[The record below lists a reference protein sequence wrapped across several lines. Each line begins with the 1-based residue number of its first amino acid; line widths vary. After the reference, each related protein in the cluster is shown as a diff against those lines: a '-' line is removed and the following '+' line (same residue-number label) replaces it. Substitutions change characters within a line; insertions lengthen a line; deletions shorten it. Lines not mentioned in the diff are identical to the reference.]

1 MRAVILLLW
10 RLGVVHIRDILLLLG
25 VWSRIIGSYSL
36 ICAIAP
42 STPAQ
47 TFASIARWLPL
58 SLPLRFNAIRTFP
71 ASAAVDIAVDVRS
84 PPPCDGNEKSNSN
97 KVISEQSKESRS
109 RRSSHSSRR
118 SYYSR
123 QSTLASI
130 SETCPF
136 GEGGDRCESSS
147 SHSPSPSQSSSPSP
161 SPSQPSPSPSQ
172 PSPSQC
178 EGEGEGELED
188 V

>member
-1 MRAVILLLW
+1 MRWLAHACILLSATVPPLPIVHLQVFFLRLSSVCIGVSAVMRAVILLLW

-109 RRSSHSSRR
+109 RRSSHSSRSSRR
-118 SYYSR
+118 SR
-123 QSTLASI
+123 AAL
-130 SETCPF
+130 F
-136 GEGGDRCESSS
+136 EGLVIYNRSCRS
-147 SHSPSPSQSSSPSP
+147 
-161 SPSQPSPSPSQ
+161 
-172 PSPSQC
+172 
-178 EGEGEGELED
+178 
-188 V
+188 